1 MEDRRPGPEETTDQ
15 DNETTPK
22 KRRGGDFLS
31 QYLLRRREQSGEKSE
46 DGEEETEEKPKKFR
60 RFFKG
65 LFKNVVQPPEQSKE
79 DRPTR
84 LGLETLFLTDPE
96 NTERTEN
103 GSETPEL
110 PETSEHAYTSG
121 ETTKADEREVST
133 NKPAEHSE
141 AGSTEE
147 IEASED
153 TQEYTQPTR
162 NIESPI
168 SATPEPEY
176 TVPIDRT
183 LFERSQETPAEKE
196 VIIERGSSMALPVV
210 LVGAEYLARKRAD
223 RKLDEKFST
232 KVEAVEKEAKQSN
245 FSQQE
250 LTNLVKQN
258 REQLETLK
266 RERGITPE
274 TNVSGVQNTETVQV
288 TEKPPQ
294 RELHNQE
301 VAPEEPEKTET
312 YKIMEQVAEAAEHNA
327 PVERVFERSHEVK
340 DDHSTPVGVASIGA
354 IMAAQAE
361 QKRITQLK
369 ASQAPMEI
377 NDQGL
382 PVINTTSDSDMYKQ
396 AMQRGFWGAII
407 IIVFG
412 LLAYLLK

>member
-1 MEDRRPGPEETTDQ
+1 MEDRRPGPEETTDK

-31 QYLLRRREQSGEKSE
+31 QYLLRRREQSGEKTE
-46 DGEEETEEKPKKFR
+46 DDEEETEEKPKKFR

-65 LFKNVVQPPEQSKE
+65 LFKNVVQPPEQANE
-79 DRPTR
+79 ARPPR
-84 LGLETLFLTDPE
+84 LGLEALFLAGPE
-96 NTERTEN
+96 NTDRN
-103 GSETPEL
+103 GDNEDAPEL
-110 PETSEHAYTSG
+110 AKTSERRYSSD
-121 ETTKADEREVST
+121 ENTKADEEEAPT
-133 NKPAEHSE
+133 NQPHEYSE
-141 AGSTEE
+141 ADITE
-147 IEASED
+147 D
-153 TQEYTQPTR
+153 DQEQGDPAR
-162 NIESPI
+162 NIERPI
-168 SATPEPEY
+168 SAAPEPEY

-183 LFERSQETPAEKE
+183 LFERSQETPLEKE

-232 KVEAVEKEAKQSN
+232 KVEAVEQEAKQSK

-250 LTNLVKQN
+250 LSDLVKQN

-266 RERGITPE
+266 RERGIAPE
-274 TNVSGVQNTETVQV
+274 TRVSPVAAETMSV
-288 TEKPPQ
+288 TEKPSR

-301 VAPEEPEKTET
+301 VMREEPEKAET

-340 DDHSTPVGVASIGA
+340 DDHSTPVGAASIGA

-361 QKRITQLK
+361 QKRLAQLK
-369 ASQAPMEI
+369 ASQAQMVT

-382 PVINTTSDSDMYKQ
+382 PVITTASDSDMYKQ
-396 AMQRGFWGAII
+396 AMRRGFWGAII
-407 IIVFG
+407 IIIFG